1 MPAARSVA
9 SVRGMPRPGDTAAA
23 SAKVA
28 STNIGRAAF
37 VIVSPC
43 GLPHRGQLVKTRRV
57 RRHAEGVTAANLS
70 GVLPVPEIAQNT
82 GLREAEFGPLNPD
95 VLVALSKIEYAQVLG
110 AGIRAVGD
118 PDSLLAAGK
127 QLAAVRA
134 LLIHGQHLAVG
145 DQRGGV
151 CVVRSEEH
159 TSELQSPCNL

>member
-43 GLPHRGQLVKTRRV
+43 GLPHRGQLVNTRRV
-57 RRHAEGVTAANLS
+57 RRPAEGVTAPNLS
-70 GVLPVPEIAQNT
+70 DCRPVPEIAPAT
-82 GLREAEFGPLNPD
+82 GLRDTEFRPLNPD
-95 VLVALSKIEYAQVLG
+95 VLVALAKIEYAQVPG

-118 PDSLLAAGK
+118 PGA
-127 QLAAVRA
+127 
-134 LLIHGQHLAVG
+134 
-145 DQRGGV
+145 
-151 CVVRSEEH
+151 
-159 TSELQSPCNL
+159 

>member
-82 GLREAEFGPLNPD
+82 GLRETEFGPLNPD
-95 VLVALSKIEYAQVLG
+95 VLGALSKIEYAQVLG
-110 AGIRAVGD
+110 AGIRADGRRPGRPGHSQPGGQLGPALGPPVAH
-118 PDSLLAAGK
+118 LAADA
-127 QLAAVRA
+127 AAVPARA
-134 LLIHGQHLAVG
+134 HLITWAAAPSG
-145 DQRGGV
+145 
-151 CVVRSEEH
+151 
-159 TSELQSPCNL
+159 